1 MVPDA
6 SSPTSKR
13 GSAIR
18 GIWLRGNFLR
28 GHFSLPAMNR
38 TRFQCYEPQ
47 RNAKCAYLFATSNA
61 LVAGRA
67 AIHFAGQ
74 RPTRGSAFPGS
85 PEVAFG
91 QLTVPACDHLV
102 VAFTHRRSTP
112 LLGGNALRGLMKNVE
127 MGGAGWKPALQ
138 RRSTDFFRVLSARV
152 RLPAPDLFDVV
163 LYRFPHGTQQAPQL
177 LAKALIIHSV
187 DEG

>member
-18 GIWLRGNFLR
+18 GIWLRGKFLR

-127 MGGAGWKPALQ
+127 MGGACGKPRYNGGPQTFSEYCQ
-138 RRSTDFFRVLSARV
+138 RACDSRRRTSSMWFFIASRMGRNRHPNSWR
-152 RLPAPDLFDVV
+152 R
-163 LYRFPHGTQQAPQL
+163 R
-177 LAKALIIHSV
+177 
-187 DEG
+187 